1 MRIQVDAKGD
11 GDVEDTLNCTDLA
24 PTEDQTGERPE
35 EQAGDR
41 IGARPGGR
49 AAAEAG
55 DRSGARPGGQ
65 AVAEAGAVRTLP
77 LWWNSRFQTL
87 WIGTTASTVGVS
99 VADIAYPLTI
109 LAITR
114 SPAWAGLF
122 AAVQAIGM
130 LIAGLPSG
138 MLADRYDTRK
148 IVIVTE
154 AARAAVT
161 GMVVVALISGWLSL
175 PVLLGAAVLLGIGQ
189 AIKGSAQILL
199 LRSVVPPGQL
209 TQALTQDEVRING
222 AALAGP
228 ALGGA
233 LYGIR
238 ALAHAVP
245 FLLTAVS
252 FLVALITAVMMKFMP
267 GTAPDPADQ
276 SAEGTSAAPSG
287 KASGNMLAGLRT
299 LWNQPVLRA
308 ATLLIMF
315 VNTIGAGLELVIIVI
330 LRHQAVPSGTIGLAL
345 GLGAAGGLAGAPL
358 VKILHRLRPGVLMLS
373 LCLLDVT
380 VLALLAVP
388 FGPWWVAGLMFTIM
402 LGVPALRVLV
412 DILVIRQA
420 PAEQR
425 GRVVAA
431 LITLISLG
439 IPAGVAG
446 CGLLLQYLPAQ
457 TAMLT
462 LAAIE
467 AAGVAYGST
476 RRELWQARWPAESP
490 A

>member
-1 MRIQVDAKGD
+1 MGN
-11 GDVEDTLNCTDLA
+11 VEDTLNCADLV
-24 PTEDQTGERPE
+24 E
-35 EQAGDR
+35 
-41 IGARPGGR
+41 
-49 AAAEAG
+49 AE
-55 DRSGARPGGQ
+55 
-65 AVAEAGAVRTLP
+65 AVRTLP
-77 LWWNSRFQTL
+77 LWRNLRFQTL
-87 WIGTTASTVGVS
+87 WIGTTASTLGVS

-114 SPAWAGLF
+114 SPAMAGLF

-130 LIAGLPSG
+130 LMAGLPSG

-148 IVIVTE
+148 IVILTE

-199 LRSVVPPGQL
+199 LRAVVPPGQL

-267 GTAPDPADQ
+267 GTTPDPADRV
-276 SAEGTSAAPSG
+276 AEGTSAAPSG
-287 KASGNMLAGLRT
+287 NMLVGLRT

-345 GLGAAGGLAGAPL
+345 GVGAAGGLAGAPL
-358 VKILHRLRPGVLMLS
+358 VKVLHRLRPGVLMLS

-431 LITLISLG
+431 LMTLISLG
-439 IPAGVAG
+439 VPAGVAG

>member
-1 MRIQVDAKGD
+1 MSSTNAVTTARQTGERP
-11 GDVEDTLNCTDLA
+11 G
-24 PTEDQTGERPE
+24 DQTGERPG
-35 EQAGDR
+35 EQADGQGTARGDQNAAQTDGQ
-41 IGARPGGR
+41 GAAQSDQS
-49 AAAEAG
+49 AAQT
-55 DRSGARPGGQ
+55 D
-65 AVAEAGAVRTLP
+65 AGAAVRVLP
-77 LWWNSRFQTL
+77 LWQNLRFQTL
-87 WIGTTASTVGVS
+87 WIGMTASTLGVS

-114 SPAWAGLF
+114 SPALAGLF
-122 AAVQAIGM
+122 GAVQVIGM
-130 LIAGLPSG
+130 LMAGLPSG
-138 MLADRYDTRK
+138 ALADRYDTRK
-148 IVIVTE
+148 IVILTE
-154 AARAAVT
+154 MARAAVT
-161 GMVVVALISGWLSL
+161 GIVVVALITGWLSL

-209 TQALTQDEVRING
+209 TQALTQDEVRMNG

-238 ALAHAVP
+238 ALTHAVP
-245 FLLTAVS
+245 FLFTAVS
-252 FLVALITAVMMKFMP
+252 FLAALITAVMMKFMP
-267 GTAPDPADQ
+267 GATRDLADQ
-276 SAEGTSAAPSG
+276 PAGRASAASG
-287 KASGNMLAGLRT
+287 KPPAQSGDMLVGLRT

-308 ATLLIMF
+308 AMLLIMF
-315 VNTIGAGLELVIIVI
+315 VNTIGAGFELVIIVL

-358 VKILHRLRPGVLMLS
+358 VKVLHRLKPGVLLLS
-373 LCLLDVT
+373 LCLLDVAI
-380 VLALLAVP
+380 LALLAMP
-388 FGPWWVAGLMFTIM
+388 FGPWWVAGLLFSIM
-402 LGVPALRVLV
+402 LGVPALRVLF

-431 LITLISLG
+431 GMTLIGLG
-439 IPAGVAG
+439 MPAGLAG

-462 LAAIE
+462 LAGLEGI
-467 AAGVAYGST
+467 GVAYCST
-476 RRELWQARWPAESP
+476 RRELRQARWPADP
-490 A
+490 AA